1 MTQAFSKITIHA
13 PTDAVWQVISD
24 FGAAGQYL
32 AGVVDCTVEGE
43 GVGALR
49 TLTSADAN
57 AIVERLE
64 TLDAASQRLSY
75 ALLTDTPF
83 GDCLTTMAV
92 RDLGLNQAELVWL
105 ASFQPDGLPASEAV
119 DLLEGALLANCL
131 ALKQFMETGWHLT
144 CPSAGRRPRGRSSRQ
159 ERQAFPGSARDCA
172 VGKGE
177 SNVEDDQKY
186 NNDRHWIDGTKG

>member
-1 MTQAFSKITIHA
+1 MTHATSTVTIHVPA
-13 PTDAVWQVISD
+13 DAIWQVISD

-49 TLTSADAN
+49 TLTSADGS

-83 GDCLTTMAV
+83 RNCLTTMAV
-92 RDLGLNQAELVWL
+92 RDLGPHQAELTWS

-119 DLLEGALLANCL
+119 DLLEGALAENCL
-131 ALKQFMETGWHLT
+131 ALTQFMEI
-144 CPSAGRRPRGRSSRQ
+144 GRP
-159 ERQAFPGSARDCA
+159 
-172 VGKGE
+172 
-177 SNVEDDQKY
+177 
-186 NNDRHWIDGTKG
+186 